1 MNEGKNILG
10 LIGLIIIILTFTVG
24 GYFLMNYMTKETE
37 VKNNNKNNN
46 ENNIV
51 DLRIDKT
58 KDYIYYE
65 NGEEIIEEEEIH
77 QDEAILNFTTLTSLN
92 DTLRDEEKKLYQD
105 IKYVKDMDLPVKDED
120 GNDIMYNE
128 NEKGIYSVK
137 YRDYNNYKYN
147 DYVSLT
153 VVDYDYDI
161 KNGSCPFALKSY
173 VIDINKGTIISEDEL
188 LTKYNISKETIKDK
202 IKERLNNTQVLDES
216 QIGILDIDGT
226 LNDLKYTLYIN
237 KTGRLTVSF
246 IVKSKQ
252 INYNDIVVLN

>member
-1 MNEGKNILG
+1 
-10 LIGLIIIILTFTVG
+10 
-24 GYFLMNYMTKETE
+24 MNYMTKETE

-173 VIDINKGTIISEDEL
+173 VIDINKGTIISEDE
-188 LTKYNISKETIKDK
+188 
-202 IKERLNNTQVLDES
+202 
-216 QIGILDIDGT
+216 
-226 LNDLKYTLYIN
+226 
-237 KTGRLTVSF
+237 F
-246 IVKSKQ
+246 IEKR
-252 INYNDIVVLN
+252 